1 MSWENN
7 NSILNP
13 FSITYENDFPVVNT
27 GLLYDF
33 LSYAQFVGGCVEK
46 NSEWKAW
53 YRIRISVPKR
63 SEPKTDDDQVTLSL
77 LSGDLDPSYHK
88 QLKREDNPAK
98 SLHEEVSAYLE
109 HFATVGIIS
118 GKISF
123 STEYE
128 YLDHGDDTES
138 VATPQFY
145 VWDIPYFDAPRLSE
159 LVETG
164 YMIYSAR
171 TKEDINEIIEKMMAE
186 DQETVVPAK
195 DIDEYLTMETEEP
208 SIATISTDS
217 SYYHP
222 KGLLR
227 GENDKP
233 MILSARTV
241 EQILALIKN
250 HRVYDKLSENSAD
263 MIGHIIDIG
272 EIWAVRDRFAFY
284 SVEYFL
290 YAVWYLN
297 EAFYWNRFVRACET
311 LFGAWTHFIYDLRG
325 LLNSDGL
332 SSSVLS
338 KAPNPVSPT
347 WTERLD
353 GSFDVDPADE
363 DGKNSFGDISFSKK
377 RLRIGVMEI
386 RDKKDKKYYEIS
398 LVGRLDEK
406 ELNAQIDAEI
416 EAELDECYKEALR
429 ERKQKLMEE
438 RVKVVSKTATLIPEE
453 FSDYTQTVYKWL
465 YAIIMYGKDITGS
478 TELVK
483 KREYSGESG
492 TKTFERDTRELG
504 REFPKLANENGLSAI
519 PKTKSHIKHFLLHAK
534 SKCVI
539 IEKITNMALEY
550 DPNRI
555 TTPKA

>member
-13 FSITYENDFPVVNT
+13 FSITYENDFLVVNT

-33 LSYAQFVGGCVEK
+33 LSYVQFVGGCVEK

-53 YRIRISVPKR
+53 YRIGISVPKR
-63 SEPKTDDDQVTLSL
+63 SEPKTDDDQITLSL
-77 LSGDLDPSYHK
+77 LSGDLDPSYRK

-118 GKISF
+118 GKVSF

-138 VATPQFY
+138 VTTPEFY
-145 VWDIPYFDAPRLSE
+145 VWDIPYFDAPRLSG

-171 TKEDINEIIEKMMAE
+171 TNEDINEIIEKMMEE
-186 DQETVVPAK
+186 DQETVVPVQ

-208 SIATISTDS
+208 SIATISTNT

-222 KGLLR
+222 KELLR
-227 GENDKP
+227 GENEKS
-233 MILSARTV
+233 MILSVRTV
-241 EQILALIKN
+241 EQILVLMK
-250 HRVYDKLSENSAD
+250 HHGVYDKLSENSAD
-263 MIGHIIDIG
+263 MIGRIIDMG
-272 EIWAVRDRFAFY
+272 EIWAVRDRFTFY

-290 YAVWYLN
+290 YSIWYLN
-297 EAFYWNRFVRACET
+297 EAFYWNRLVRACET
-311 LFGAWTHFIYDLRG
+311 LFGAWSHFVYDLRG
-325 LLNSDGL
+325 LLSSDGL

-347 WTERLD
+347 WTEGLD
-353 GSFDVDPADE
+353 GGSDVDLVNE
-363 DGKNSFGDISFSKK
+363 NGKTNFGDIFFSKK
-377 RLRIGVMEI
+377 GLQVGLMEI

-398 LVGRLDEK
+398 FVGRFSEADLDAE
-406 ELNAQIDAEI
+406 IDAEF
-416 EAELDECYKEALR
+416 DEHYKKL
-429 ERKQKLMEE
+429 KQEEKRKLMAE
-438 RVKVVSKTATLIPEE
+438 RIKVVSKEAFLIPEE
-453 FSDYTQTVYKWL
+453 VHACTQAVYKWL
-465 YAIIMYGKDITGS
+465 YAIVAYGKNIPGS
-478 TELVK
+478 SESVK
-483 KREYSGESG
+483 RKEYFGEDG
-492 TKTFERDTRELG
+492 TKTFERDTEDLG
-504 REFPKLANENGLSAI
+504 TKFPKLANNNGLSAI
-519 PKTKSHIKHFLLHAK
+519 PKTKSQIKSFLGCAK
-534 SKCVI
+534 SKCI
-539 IEKITNMALEY
+539 IVEKITNMALEY

-555 TTPKA
+555 IKSGN